1 MRVSWQLSMMP
12 SGLWERP
19 DWISG
24 RTVIRLKKLSVMTS
38 EMERAESGRRM
49 ETILGTAML
58 SFRGEPN
65 YDRIYDG
72 EWKLGNVSYATIHR
86 IAVLST
92 IRRHGI
98 AGKLLGAMEE
108 EIRGNGFSVIRMD
121 THRDNVPMQTWLGS
135 HGFVHCG
142 TIFLGR
148 TDETRMAFEKA
159 LSLEK

>member
-1 MRVSWQLSMMP
+1 
-12 SGLWERP
+12 
-19 DWISG
+19 
-24 RTVIRLKKLSVMTS
+24 
-38 EMERAESGRRM
+38 
-49 ETILGTAML
+49 ML
-58 SFRGEPN
+58 V
-65 YDRIYDG
+65 
-72 EWKLGNVSYATIHR
+72 NVSYATILL